1 RDANEI
7 ASEQPY
13 ELVRLLSELPAPPLP
28 PMPGRLGVDLAEIG
42 LRGAALRNVRGD
54 ANFDCK
60 AWQVSRAE
68 AGLPGNYSVLL
79 TGTARNVEDRPN
91 FNGTIAV
98 SSARLD
104 AFSHLWRRARED
116 SPLINMPGRLE
127 GQVMLAGDAF
137 GLNHGRLTLNGKV
150 HAVELRLG

>member
-1 RDANEI
+1 
-7 ASEQPY
+7 
-13 ELVRLLSELPAPPLP
+13 
-28 PMPGRLGVDLAEIG
+28 
-42 LRGAALRNVRGD
+42 
-54 ANFDCK
+54 
-60 AWQVSRAE
+60 VSRAVAE
-68 AGLPGNYSVLL
+68 LPGNTSVLL

-91 FNGTIAV
+91 FNGTITV

-137 GLNHGRLTLNGKV
+137 GLNHGRLTLNSKV
-150 HAVELRLG
+150 HAVQLRRGFGGEKRIDLVGRLDDRAPADSAALGALFPDPASDGVFGVSFPEGS